1 MSGIDRRM
9 LTIMAAAGGILMI
22 TMGMRQTLGLY
33 IAPIIDSTHVGYA
46 AMSFAM
52 AVGQLMWGVAQP
64 MFGALADRQGPLRVL
79 VIGALMLAV
88 GETLRMVTLIA
99 FDGLAGPATQTAS
112 APGNSFLSRLNGWP
126 ARTPT
131 DASRASSRMHAHG
144 SGPMWFAIPSSQW
157 TSTTYSLP
165 VSRRTCVKTL
175 RDCRHSN

>member
-9 LTIMAAAGGILMI
+9 LAIMAAAGGILMI

-79 VIGALMLAV
+79 VIGA
-88 GETLRMVTLIA
+88 
-99 FDGLAGPATQTAS
+99 
-112 APGNSFLSRLNGWP
+112 
-126 ARTPT
+126 
-131 DASRASSRMHAHG
+131 
-144 SGPMWFAIPSSQW
+144 
-157 TSTTYSLP
+157 
-165 VSRRTCVKTL
+165 
-175 RDCRHSN
+175 